1 LPEGV
6 FKEKDICLLSDE
18 RQETSGKN
26 VIDLL
31 RDIHYNFE
39 RTKRGYECL

>member
-1 LPEGV
+1 MELE
-6 FKEKDICLLSDE
+6 EKDICLLSAE
-18 RQETSGKN
+18 RKKAPGKN

-31 RDIHYNFE
+31 GDNHYNFE